1 MLIIETRAFARRIDE
16 LLEPESYRLLQNELV
31 VNPEKGKLIRAT
43 GGLRK
48 LRYALEGRGKSGGI
62 RVIYFWSAPRETCL
76 MLLVYPKNVQDDL
89 SDEQRK
95 ILMRL
100 VQEEF
105 A

>member
-62 RVIYFWSAPRETCL
+62 RVIFWSATHEACL
-76 MLLVYPKNVQDDL
+76 ILLVYPKNVQNDL
-89 SDEQRK
+89 SDEQRR

-105 A
+105 G